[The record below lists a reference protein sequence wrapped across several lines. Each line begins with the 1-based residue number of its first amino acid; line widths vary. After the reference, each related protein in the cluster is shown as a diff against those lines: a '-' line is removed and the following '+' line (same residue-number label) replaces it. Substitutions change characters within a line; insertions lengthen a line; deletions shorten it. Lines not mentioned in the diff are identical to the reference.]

1 MVFYGVIKN
10 LSCDLVALVHQ
21 NRQPQLFTST
31 ISLHHFAT
39 VSFRTHLN
47 CITSPFSWSSWWLF
61 LKKSVVRKKSG
72 WLIFPSFFSL
82 LLVNFYSWK
91 GNLSRVKLAN
101 DHHAKRIETRSLN
114 PLHSNRDQWII
125 QISLNALWVVLCSK
139 FHYSVLENTIEYCGR

>member
-61 LKKSVVRKKSG
+61 LKKSVVRKKVAGS
-72 WLIFPSFFSL
+72 SFRHFSL
-82 LLVNFYSWK
+82 SYSWIFTREKAIYHEWSWLMIIMPK
-91 GNLSRVKLAN
+91 GLRLVRSILY
-101 DHHAKRIETRSLN
+101 TRTEINESYRF
-114 PLHSNRDQWII
+114 PWMHYEWFY
-125 QISLNALWVVLCSK
+125 VVNSIT
-139 FHYSVLENTIEYCGR
+139 V